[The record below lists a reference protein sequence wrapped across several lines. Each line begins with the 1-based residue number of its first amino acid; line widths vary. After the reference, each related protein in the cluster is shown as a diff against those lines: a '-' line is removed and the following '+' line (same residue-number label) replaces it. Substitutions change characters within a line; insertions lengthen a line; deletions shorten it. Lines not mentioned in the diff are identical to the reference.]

1 MQFEAYKSSIKV
13 LLAVF
18 PLIIHLR
25 KAKLVDAVFF
35 FITRILFVGLKDL
48 RQGSH
53 ILKYTA
59 LIFLVCNPC

>member
-35 FITRILFVGLKDL
+35 LLLEFYL
-48 RQGSH
+48 S
-53 ILKYTA
+53 A
-59 LIFLVCNPC
+59 